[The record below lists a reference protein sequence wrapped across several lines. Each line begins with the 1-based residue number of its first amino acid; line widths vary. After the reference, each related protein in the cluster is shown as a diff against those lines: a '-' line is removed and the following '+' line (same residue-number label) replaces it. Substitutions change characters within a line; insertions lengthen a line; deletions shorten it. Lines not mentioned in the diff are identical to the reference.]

1 VTLAAATHDL
11 ADRDPA
17 RHRHRRG
24 LGVVRDLLLR
34 DVPEILGGR
43 RLYATSAAAASIVLV
58 VCHQLGQAALGV
70 VGAIVVGAGLRLLSY
85 HRGWSLP
92 RKAP

>member
-1 VTLAAATHDL
+1 VA
-11 ADRDPA
+11 
-17 RHRHRRG
+17 G
-24 LGVVRDLLLR
+24 GVVRDLLLR

-43 RLYATSAAAASIVLV
+43 RLYATSAAASIVLV

-70 VGAIVVGAGLRLLSY
+70 VGAILVGAGLCLLSY

-92 RKAP
+92 RQAP